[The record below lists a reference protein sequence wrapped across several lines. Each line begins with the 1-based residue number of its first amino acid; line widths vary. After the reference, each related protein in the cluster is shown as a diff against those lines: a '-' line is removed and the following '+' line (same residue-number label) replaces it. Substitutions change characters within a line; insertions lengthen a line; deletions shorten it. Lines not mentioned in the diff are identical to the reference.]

1 MTISSS
7 KSDGFATMQLCA
19 KGWQLEQRCP
29 VQGLALA
36 LANPRRLGLP
46 RLGSTSPLIYVSSNS
61 QEVSLWD
68 IENARCH
75 QVSSTQW
82 TPLLVICPSSHQCS

>member
-1 MTISSS
+1 
-7 KSDGFATMQLCA
+7 MQLCA

-46 RLGSTSPLIYVSSNS
+46 RLGSTSPLIYVSNNS